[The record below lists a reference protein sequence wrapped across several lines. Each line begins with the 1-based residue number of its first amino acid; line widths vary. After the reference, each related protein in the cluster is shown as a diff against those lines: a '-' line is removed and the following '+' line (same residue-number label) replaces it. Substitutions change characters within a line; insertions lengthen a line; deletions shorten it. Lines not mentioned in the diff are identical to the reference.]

1 MAAVA
6 VASMEADTGEQ
17 TELSLL
23 ERRLAGGL
31 PAVLLFGSRRSRH
44 YTWGSDQLAILQDRR

>member
-23 ERRLAGGL
+23 ERRLAGGTASRFAFWL
-31 PAVLLFGSRRSRH
+31 PAVETLHLGV
-44 YTWGSDQLAILQDRR
+44 